1 MARRF
6 LLACFLECAQVG
18 GDDWVGRP
26 LGQGFN
32 FVLSKKVMKRAV
44 LFDLDGT
51 LLDTLEDLADS
62 GNAVLLAHGFEA
74 HSVGD
79 YRTFIGDGM
88 GKLVERIFPPGTV
101 EDPSVLGQR
110 LLEYMAAYNDRW
122 RNKTRVYDGITELL
136 VHLAGRGVKTGVLTN
151 KAHPFAVKCVDAFF
165 GDHPWDV
172 VLGQREGVP
181 RKPAAAGAN
190 DALLAMG
197 VHSDEALFVGDSAV
211 DMQTAVNAGIKA
223 VGVSWG
229 FRGREELVA
238 NGAAV
243 VIDSPMELVGVL

>member
-1 MARRF
+1 
-6 LLACFLECAQVG
+6 
-18 GDDWVGRP
+18 
-26 LGQGFN
+26 
-32 FVLSKKVMKRAV
+32 MKRAV

-62 GNAVLLAHGFEA
+62 GNAVLLAYGFEP
-74 HSVGD
+74 HSAEA

-88 GKLVERIFPPGTV
+88 GKLVERIFPPGVVT
-101 EDPSVLGQR
+101 DPEVLEQR
-110 LLEYMAAYNDRW
+110 LQEYKLAYQDRW
-122 RNKTRVYDGITELL
+122 RNKTKVYEGIPELL
-136 VHLAGRGVKTGVLTN
+136 KKLAEQEVKTGVLTN
-151 KAHPFAVKCVDAFF
+151 KAQAFATKCVDEYF
-165 GDHPWDV
+165 GDRDWDT

-181 RKPAAAGAN
+181 RKPHAAGAN
-190 DALLAMG
+190 DALAEMG
-197 VHSDEALFVGDSAV
+197 VSAEQALFVGDSAV

-243 VIDSPMELVGVL
+243 VIDSPMEFVGML